1 MEFEQITKR
10 LEWLDEEQRKNKIAI
25 SDLIEKLTATETT
38 VNGVAKQLKG
48 LTKEISDLG
57 PAAARLNQ
65 FEQIMSK
72 QRTDLSNQ
80 VEEMEKRAQR
90 REQEA
95 SKLHQTDLAA
105 VTNSVRKLADS
116 IHMDDINSK
125 FKDGA
130 HEAQRL
136 NLAIQDMNAKVEDA
150 VQKSNEVLVAQR
162 PMEEARRT
170 DSKRMTDLQ
179 GEVASLRK
187 RLDDSRDKITLHTD
201 GIRNVEN
208 RITELLETE
217 AARKDAQASF
227 LEQQAMNQVERDRA
241 WKDWQEK
248 YEILKKQADNI
259 EQQVAAL
266 DDTIRAAKRA
276 QDAYTEVNQRMERR
290 TAEVGEMQRLAE
302 DRLRQEWVAFKADE
316 QKRWTSHSLSLD
328 EIMRDTRKDLDKLEQ
343 RVTLHDDT
351 TQVVQDQLQQTTDT
365 TEKQL
370 QELMN
375 LANDWLTAY
384 ERIMG
389 HTKTKAK
396 KSTR

>member
-38 VNGVAKQLKG
+38 VNGLAKQLKG

-65 FEQIMSK
+65 FDQIMSK

-95 SKLHQTDLAA
+95 SKLHHTDLAA
-105 VTNSVRKLADS
+105 VNNSVRKLADS
-116 IHMDDINSK
+116 INMDDINSR
-125 FKDGA
+125 FKDAA

-136 NLAIQDMNAKVEDA
+136 TLAIQDMNAKVEDS
-150 VQKSNEVLVAQR
+150 VQNSNEILVAQR

-179 GEVASLRK
+179 GEVASIRK
-187 RLDDSRDKITLHTD
+187 RSDDSREKITLHTD

-217 AARKDAQASF
+217 VSRKDAQASF

-248 YEILKKQADNI
+248 YEIFKKQADNI
-259 EQQVAAL
+259 EQQAAAF
-266 DDTIRAAKRA
+266 DDTI
-276 QDAYTEVNQRMERR
+276 
-290 TAEVGEMQRLAE
+290 
-302 DRLRQEWVAFKADE
+302 
-316 QKRWTSHSLSLD
+316 
-328 EIMRDTRKDLDKLEQ
+328 
-343 RVTLHDDT
+343 
-351 TQVVQDQLQQTTDT
+351 
-365 TEKQL
+365 
-370 QELMN
+370 
-375 LANDWLTAY
+375 
-384 ERIMG
+384 
-389 HTKTKAK
+389 
-396 KSTR
+396 